1 MINLNKDGARPFRL
15 RICFGSRHVGGG
27 GDVHFCEY
35 STIEGPCIPTSGKK
49 SGFLDV
55 FYE

>member
-15 RICFGSRHVGGG
+15 RICFGSRHVG
-27 GDVHFCEY
+27 VVATCIFAN
-35 STIEGPCIPTSGKK
+35 ILQLKAPRIPTSDEK

-55 FYE
+55 FHE